1 MERASSLSFMPSSQQ
16 SGSRA
21 GRVGQ
26 GEAVTLRAA
35 SAGLLR
41 VSAGRVWVTP
51 TSTAAHASPDVFLQ
65 AGEQLPLSAGQEVVV
80 EGWPSARFEF
90 VAAPQAA
97 GALAPLQRLVRA
109 FSASRSSSAA
119 PAPQCCS

>member
-16 SGSRA
+16 SSRTA
-21 GRVGQ
+21 GRVGK

-51 TSTAAHASPDVFLQ
+51 TSTAAHASRDVFLQ
-65 AGEQLPLSAGQEVVV
+65 AGEQLPLAAGQEIVV
-80 EGWPSARFEF
+80 EGWPSARFEL
-90 VAAPQAA
+90 VAVPHAA
-97 GALAPLQRLVRA
+97 GAIASLQRLVRTL
-109 FSASRSSSAA
+109 SASRSSAA